1 MLWENA
7 SGEGGIIVWSTF
19 HCCLW
24 IRQKDMKVPLPWL
37 FLEQFLSAFRITE
50 KSKDQRKRHREIA
63 HGKTKQNKTNPQTSK
78 RAGISNIYRPNKQTN
93 KNSQKKTRKKK
104 KKKQTILYFYNN
116 SFLQSTPGYGQF
128 SSTTWL
134 ILTALQTSGYIH
146 MHTCACPFYAQLN
159 GPDILKSKSVLIK
172 RKSILKISVN

>member
-104 KKKQTILYFYNN
+104 KKKTNNTVFLQQFLPPIHPRVWPVLFYYLVNSYSSAN
-116 SFLQSTPGYGQF
+116 FRLHTHAYMCMSFL
-128 SSTTWL
+128 
-134 ILTALQTSGYIH
+134 
-146 MHTCACPFYAQLN
+146 CPT
-159 GPDILKSKSVLIK
+159 
-172 RKSILKISVN
+172 

>member
-1 MLWENA
+1 M
-7 SGEGGIIVWSTF
+7 G
-19 HCCLW
+19 
-24 IRQKDMKVPLPWL
+24 
-37 FLEQFLSAFRITE
+37 
-50 KSKDQRKRHREIA
+50 
-63 HGKTKQNKTNPQTSK
+63 KQNKIKQTHK
-78 RAGISNIYRPNKQTN
+78 PAKEQVFLTFTDQTNKQT
-93 KNSQKKTRKKK
+93 KTHRRKPEKR